1 MPCTNCGVHNAI
13 HARYC
18 SGCGCQLAASNHV
31 VYRGYSGIWKRFGA
45 FVIDSIL
52 LSVLSGVCLTII
64 IVVLGG
70 AMVFSSGIN
79 GMSDLGSIAYGISMA
94 LSIFLFGTL
103 LNWLYYT
110 LMESSSQQAT
120 LGKMALGIVV
130 IDELGG
136 RISFA
141 RANGRYW
148 SKILSTMFLWA
159 GYIMAAFTEKKQ
171 ALHDLIATT
180 FVVDK

>member
-1 MPCTNCGVHNAI
+1 MQCPQCNTLNMNNANFCGV
-13 HARYC
+13 
-18 SGCGCQLAASNHV
+18 CGCNLTAANNNPV
-31 VYRGYSGIWKRFGA
+31 IYRAYSGFWQRFGA
-45 FVIDSIL
+45 MVIDSIL
-52 LSVLSGVCLTII
+52 LSILSGICITII
-64 IVVLGG
+64 IVLLGG
-70 AMVFSSGIN
+70 AVVFSA
-79 GMSDLGSIAYGISMA
+79 GMGNIASLSYALTMVCGVLTIS
-94 LSIFLFGTL
+94 TL

-120 LGKMALGIVV
+120 LGKMALGMVV
-130 IDELGG
+130 IDEFGG

-141 RANGRYW
+141 RANARYW
-148 SKILSTMFLWA
+148 SKLLSAMFMWI